1 MFDDE
6 KLAADQDTLED
17 HSVEHGWA
25 VHGPQAQPKTAN
37 PPTAPAKSGPAPGV
51 LQVNSAEPQ
60 VLVDGIA
67 SAVGQV
73 AHDVA
78 AHAPAAV
85 VLDLGGRPPPVSAT
99 QSTNPQGR

>member
-37 PPTAPAKSGPAPGV
+37 PPSAPAKSGPAPGV

-67 SAVGQV
+67 SAVVQV

-85 VLDLGGRPPPVSAT
+85 VLDLGGPPPHGPPT
-99 QSTNPQGR
+99 DSTHPKER